1 MTIAQNRA
9 AASRAIVANC
19 LRLRYGRA
27 VDRRSFIGGTTMR
40 AHPVSALILA
50 AVLGLAA
57 SADARGGDTRVTSDG
72 MTLVIPAGSP
82 VRLASSGKD
91 EVLGRFTGRFTITG
105 LYSIECSIDF
115 DGACSRDG
123 LEVFIQPDAALLAR
137 LPRWAMYKGNKPLIE
152 LTEADPFIKAQIDAP
167 TLAAFEAGRIE
178 QKTGY
183 ASIVVENLVTGVDC
197 DSPWYSARLVSFAP
211 VTRIAAREPDGNR
224 GCA

>member
-1 MTIAQNRA
+1 M
-9 AASRAIVANC
+9 
-19 LRLRYGRA
+19 
-27 VDRRSFIGGTTMR
+27 
-40 AHPVSALILA
+40 ILA

-105 LYSIECSIDF
+105 LYSIECAIDY
-115 DGACSRDG
+115 DGGCPLDG
-123 LEVFIQPDAALLAR
+123 LEVYIEPDAKLLAR

-152 LTEADPFIKAQIDAP
+152 LTGAEPFIKARIDAP
-167 TLAAFEAGRIE
+167 TLAAFEAGRIDR
-178 QKTGY
+178 KTGY
-183 ASIVVENLVTGVDC
+183 ASIVVEDLVTGVDC

-211 VTRIAAREPDGNR
+211 VTQVAAREPDGNR